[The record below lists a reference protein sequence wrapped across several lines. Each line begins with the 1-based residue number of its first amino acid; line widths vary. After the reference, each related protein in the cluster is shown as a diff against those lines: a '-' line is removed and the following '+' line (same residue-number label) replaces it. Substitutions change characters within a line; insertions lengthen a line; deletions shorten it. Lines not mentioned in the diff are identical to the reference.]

1 LSHTVGVA
9 VLKSAFT
16 RNEPFHRTPKDTPG
30 RAALRIFAA
39 ARSETLFLIALLA
52 CAYLITHQV
61 RIGTVLVLGLPEE
74 LKGPDVSIWT
84 TVLLIQAIPYAASL
98 LVSIVSAVRPAAR
111 WLGEPVAMSKT
122 ATADR

>member
-1 LSHTVGVA
+1 
-9 VLKSAFT
+9 
-16 RNEPFHRTPKDTPG
+16 
-30 RAALRIFAA
+30 
-39 ARSETLFLIALLA
+39 
-52 CAYLITHQV
+52 
-61 RIGTVLVLGLPEE
+61 VLVLGLPEE